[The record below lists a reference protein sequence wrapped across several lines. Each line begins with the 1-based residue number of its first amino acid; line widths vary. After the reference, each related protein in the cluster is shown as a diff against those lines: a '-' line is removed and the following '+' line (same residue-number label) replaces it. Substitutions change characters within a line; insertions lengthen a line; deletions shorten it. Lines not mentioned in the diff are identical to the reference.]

1 MALKSLC
8 PEITLTDP
16 AADKK
21 AATRIGQYRV
31 SNRAIYFPAFPFDK
45 YLPFDAI
52 RRVWTTKYSIPL
64 VGCCGKSLP
73 AVMLRIAFEGGF
85 YQEFSFESQEEA
97 DRVMNQIHQACP
109 QVLIGPEEPP
119 KPQSPS

>member
-8 PEITLTDP
+8 PEITLADP

-21 AATRIGQYRV
+21 TAKRVGQYRV
-31 SNRAIYFPAFPFDK
+31 SDRAIYFPAFPFDK

-73 AVMLRIAFEGGF
+73 AVMLRIGFEGGF
-85 YQEFSFESQEEA
+85 YQEFSFETQEEA
-97 DRVMNQIHQACP
+97 DGVVDRIVKACP
-109 QVLIGPEEPP
+109 QVPVGPAGTGAG
-119 KPQSPS
+119 S